1 MRPVRLSAR
10 VSITSCACVA
20 GSDKSG
26 QACAAHTH
34 ARARA
39 HTHTQTAASTQAQS
53 KMSCEAHTPTPSHL
67 IFKLRALRDVSSPAH
82 RLLLFLCLSA
92 LAIARAPFCTTQ
104 WHVPG

>member
-34 ARARA
+34 ARTHARTRARA
-39 HTHTQTAASTQAQS
+39 HTHTNSRVNPSTEQNELRSAH
-53 KMSCEAHTPTPSHL
+53 AHTKPPD
-67 IFKLRALRDVSSPAH
+67 I
-82 RLLLFLCLSA
+82 
-92 LAIARAPFCTTQ
+92 
-104 WHVPG
+104 